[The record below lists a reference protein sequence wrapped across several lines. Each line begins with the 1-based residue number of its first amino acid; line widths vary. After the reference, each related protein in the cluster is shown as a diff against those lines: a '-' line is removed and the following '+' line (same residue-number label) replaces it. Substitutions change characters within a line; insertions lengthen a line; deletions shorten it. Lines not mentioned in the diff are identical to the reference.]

1 MMSLDQSGLK
11 GVDGRALP
19 PGVPRRGALP
29 MVELVVLACL
39 LKDPQHC
46 EAFHLPFQQETQL
59 VQCVWQSQMQA
70 AQWSGEHPEW
80 VIRRVSC
87 EMPQT

>member
-1 MMSLDQSGLK
+1 
-11 GVDGRALP
+11 
-19 PGVPRRGALP
+19 

-46 EAFHLPFQQETQL
+46 ESFHVPFQQDIQA

-70 AQWSGEHPEW
+70 AQWSGEHPDW

-87 EMPQT
+87 EMPRT